1 MLPFEE
7 ARAFVHTLKLGDK
20 SAWEKYGK
28 SGKRPYNIP
37 AGPQK
42 VYGDTFISWP
52 DWLGFSYLPF
62 EEARSFV
69 RNLHLKGQKGW
80 HAWRK
85 SSERPSNI
93 PSAPDRAYGN
103 AFISTA
109 DWLGDTISR
118 CPQARRL
125 HMLPFEEAR
134 AMVREMKFTC
144 QTDYQKWSKSG
155 KRPSNIPSDPCT
167 TYGKAVWKSLRD
179 WLGLDHHHCTP
190 PYSCRGPGV
199 GLRAC
204 ASCGCFGYHAWSKCR
219 HCSSSFK
226 QHSADSSAPD
236 VPPPPQPPQ
245 PPQPP
250 PPGITAAQSSRK
262 RGREASD
269 SDSEPARKIKVEE
282 IDGFS
287 IVSAA
292 GDLAHTA
299 CGLLQQGPPLS

>member
-42 VYGDTFISWP
+42 VYRDTFVSWP

-69 RNLHLKGQKGW
+69 RSLHLKGQKGW

-85 SSERPSNI
+85 SSKRPSNI

-109 DWLGDTISR
+109 DWLGDTTSR
-118 CPQARRL
+118 CPQARRID
-125 HMLPFEEAR
+125 MLPFAEAR
-134 AMVREMKFTC
+134 AIVREMKFTC

-167 TYGKAVWKSLRD
+167 TYRKTVWKSHGGWKN

-190 PYSCRGPGV
+190 PYRCRGPGA

-204 ASCGCFGYHAWSKCR
+204 ASCGCFGYHAWIKCR

-226 QHSADSSAPD
+226 LHPAD
-236 VPPPPQPPQ
+236 
-245 PPQPP
+245 
-250 PPGITAAQSSRK
+250 SSRK
-262 RGREASD
+262 REREASD
-269 SDSEPARKIKVEE
+269 SDSEPAVQPARKIKVEE